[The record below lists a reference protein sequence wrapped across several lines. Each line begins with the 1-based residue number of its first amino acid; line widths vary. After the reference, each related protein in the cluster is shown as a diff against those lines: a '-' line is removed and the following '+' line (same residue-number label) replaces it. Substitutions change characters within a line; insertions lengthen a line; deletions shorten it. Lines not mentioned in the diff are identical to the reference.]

1 MKVSGFSFIRNAI
14 KYDYPV
20 VEAIRSILPLCDEVV
35 VAVGNSDD
43 DTLNLIQNI
52 DPKIRIVETV
62 WDDKLR
68 EGGKV
73 LAIETNKAFEAVS
86 KNTDWCFYI
95 QGDEALHEDYIPIVK
110 KAMEEYKDQ
119 DNVDG
124 LLFNY
129 KHFYGSFDY
138 IGASTQWY
146 RREIRVI
153 KNNPSIYSYKDAQG
167 FRKNDNQKLNVK
179 HIDAY
184 IYHYGW
190 VRPPKK
196 MMSKQQNF
204 GSLYNGGNKNTVSN
218 LEFDYSNIDALDLFT
233 GSHPKVMHERIASTN
248 WKFDKDI
255 SKKNYAPKEI
265 FKQTIKKLTGGYIIG
280 EYKNY
285 KIVK

>member
-62 WDDKLR
+62 WDDSLLN
-68 EGGKV
+68 GLV
-73 LAIETNKAFEAVS
+73 LSNETNKALKEVNKDS
-86 KNTDWCFYI
+86 DWCFYI

-119 DNVDG
+119 ENVDG

-138 IGASTQWY
+138 IASSTKWY
-146 RREIRVI
+146 RREIRII
-153 KNNPSIYSYKDAQG
+153 KNNSTIYSYGDAQG
-167 FRKNDNQKLNVK
+167 FRKNDNEKLNVK

-190 VRPPKK
+190 VRPPEK
-196 MMSKQQNF
+196 MQLKSNSFEK
-204 GSLYNGGNKNTVSN
+204 LYHGTKASSVDI
-218 LEFDYSNIDALDLFT
+218 DYSKIDVLTLFNQN
-233 GSHPKVMHERIASTN
+233 HPSVMKERISNKN
-248 WKFDKDI
+248 WKFDQDI
-255 SKKNYAPKEI
+255 SKTNYTAKEL
-265 FKQTIKKLTGGYIIG
+265 FKQAIKKITGGYILG

-285 KIVK
+285 KIIK